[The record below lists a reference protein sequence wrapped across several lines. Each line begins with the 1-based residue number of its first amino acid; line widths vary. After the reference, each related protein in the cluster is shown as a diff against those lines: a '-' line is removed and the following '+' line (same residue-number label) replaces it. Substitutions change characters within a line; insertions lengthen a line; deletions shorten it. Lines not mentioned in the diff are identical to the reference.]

1 LIREEQIHTL
11 TKLGLSAVQA
21 KTYLTLAKLGEADV
35 KSIATASIVARQDI
49 YRIMVQLQ
57 KIGLAE
63 KIIAKKATYKATP
76 IKDGLELLL
85 DKQKR
90 ENAETQSEVK
100 SFFKNFYEGTCRTI
114 GSEENI
120 QFSLTTEKLHLL
132 KNHEKFADSTKD
144 TLEMVIPLKLNYH
157 QFLKKFDYVPRAS
170 SRGIKV
176 RAIVHEAE
184 KEKNSTLKMRDRNFE
199 LRYMPKSVVT
209 LGMHVFDAHQLTIAV
224 LKDKPLPSL

>member
-1 LIREEQIHTL
+1 MDLSFCWINKKGRMP
-11 TKLGLSAVQA
+11 KL
-21 KTYLTLAKLGEADV
+21 K
-35 KSIATASIVARQDI
+35 AR
-49 YRIMVQLQ
+49 LN
-57 KIGLAE
+57 L
-63 KIIAKKATYKATP
+63 
-76 IKDGLELLL
+76 
-85 DKQKR
+85 
-90 ENAETQSEVK
+90 
-100 SFFKNFYEGTCRTI
+100 FFKNFYEGTCRTI

-184 KEKNSTLKMRDRNFE
+184 KEK
-199 LRYMPKSVVT
+199 
-209 LGMHVFDAHQLTIAV
+209 IV
-224 LKDKPLPSL
+224 L